1 MFKRIVQSCCQACCL
16 VALAVVAAAPLMSD
30 AAQAQKMNARSVAA
44 PPPPVG
50 GGGGSVP
57 GSRGGGGGGGYRGPG
72 WGAVVPGIIMTVP
85 QLMQPRGDVFYDD
98 DDGDDLPRRRPPQRA
113 ARPAR
118 PSGVPPASERRYV
131 PDEVVIELRNSVAPA
146 QVDALQRR
154 HRLARLESQPHQL
167 TGTTLYRWRIPDRRS
182 VPQVVRELER
192 DNVVASVQPNYV
204 YALQD
209 DATMPA
215 GDPAQYEVA
224 KLRLVQAHK
233 ITVGA
238 DIVVAVIDSGVDAAH
253 PELTDSVIESFNAA
267 STPMTPHAH
276 GTSIAALIAGHGR
289 LIGAAPKARLLAVR
303 AFDPNGG
310 SADGT
315 TFAILK
321 GLDWAAA
328 HKARIIN
335 MSFAGPND
343 PAMQRSLAAAAKRG
357 IVLIAAAGNAGPKS
371 PPLYPAADPNVI
383 AVSATDADD
392 KPFALSNRG
401 PHIAIAAPGDQLLVA
416 VPGGYEVSS
425 GTSYSAAEISG
436 VVALMLAR
444 DPKLTPAQALLRL
457 QATARDLGPKGRDS
471 EFGAG
476 LADAFAA
483 VGAPAGAAADGTVP
497 STPVKAGMR

>member
-1 MFKRIVQSCCQACCL
+1 MFKRIIQSGCL
-16 VALAVVAAAPLMSD
+16 SGFLAVLAVMVAVPLMSD
-30 AAQAQKMNARSVAA
+30 AAQAQKMNARSVATPP

-50 GGGGSVP
+50 GGGAP
-57 GSRGGGGGGGYRGPG
+57 GSRGGGGGGGGYRGPG

-98 DDGDDLPRRRPPQRA
+98 DYGDDPPRRRPPQRA

-131 PDEVVIELRNSVAPA
+131 PDEVVIELRNSVAPT

-204 YALQD
+204 YTLQD
-209 DATMPA
+209 DAAKPA
-215 GDPAQYEVA
+215 GDPAQYEVG
-224 KLRLVQAHK
+224 KLRLTQAHQ
-233 ITVGA
+233 IVDGA

-267 STPMTPHAH
+267 STPMAPHAH
-276 GTSIAALIAGHGR
+276 GTSIAALIAGHGK

-328 HKARIIN
+328 QKARIIN

-343 PAMQRSLAAAAKRG
+343 PAMQRSLAAAHKRG
-357 IVLIAAAGNAGPKS
+357 IILIAAAGNAGPKS

-392 KPFALSNRG
+392 KVFALSNRG

-444 DPKLTPAQALLRL
+444 DPKLTPAKALRL
-457 QATARDLGPKGRDS
+457 LQITARDLGPKGRDND
-471 EFGAG
+471 FGAG
-476 LADAFAA
+476 LADAFGAVSAEAGPETAA
-483 VGAPAGAAADGTVP
+483 APAA
-497 STPVKAGMR
+497 VKAGMR